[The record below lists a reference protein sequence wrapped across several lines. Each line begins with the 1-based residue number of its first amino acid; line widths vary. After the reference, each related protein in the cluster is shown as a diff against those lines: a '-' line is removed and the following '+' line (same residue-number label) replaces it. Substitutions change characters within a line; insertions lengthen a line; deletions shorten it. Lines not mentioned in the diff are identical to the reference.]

1 MRASVLSDWLAQRI
15 ERGSGQP
22 VYRQLHR
29 LLQQAILSR
38 ELPAGA
44 RVPSSRLLAA
54 ELGIARNTVTQVY
67 EQLVL
72 EGYVTSATGRG
83 TFVADTSPDEIVGAA
98 EIGSVDGRKNASLSG
113 AARIGGG
120 IATNSPGVQGAAGLA
135 GAGSEADRLADRGA
149 AGSAGSAG
157 SAGAAG
163 AAGRGGSIGSGHAP
177 LASATISAT
186 HAATSPET
194 PSPILPAT
202 APFHRPAARALSTR
216 GARLIAGAGVSKRQG
231 GAFMPGVPDVSRFPA
246 RVWTRLH
253 NKYWRSLR
261 PDLLTYAP
269 GGGLALLR
277 HVLADYLRT
286 SRSVRCSPEQI
297 IITTGIHQS
306 IDLAVRLLSDPGDT
320 IWTEDPCYWGVR
332 SVLHVSG
339 LKARPVAVD
348 SEGLNPSAADF
359 AAPPPKLILVTP
371 SHQYPL
377 GMVMSLA
384 RRRMLLEYAR
394 QHQCWIIED
403 DYDSEFRYGSRP
415 LASLQGLD
423 TAGQVIYVG
432 SFGKT
437 LFPGLRVGY
446 LVAPEPLAE
455 SFATAS
461 AELYREGQLLQQAV
475 LAEFIAE
482 GHFTSHIRKMRALY
496 GQRRQALLDAA
507 TRRYGD
513 ALPALGGDAGLH
525 VVMQLPEGSDDRAVA
540 EAALARNIV
549 VRPLSG
555 YYSARERA
563 ASGLLI
569 GYACVPDED
578 IAPAFDTL
586 AEAIDATLPTFA

>member
-1 MRASVLSDWLAQRI
+1 MRASVLSDWLAQRL
-15 ERGSGQP
+15 ERGNGQP

-38 ELPAGA
+38 ELPAGTK
-44 RVPSSRLLAA
+44 VPSSRLLAN

-72 EGYVTSATGRG
+72 EGYVTSGTGRG
-83 TFVADTSPDEIVGAA
+83 TFVADSAPDEIVGA
-98 EIGSVDGRKNASLSG
+98 
-113 AARIGGG
+113 
-120 IATNSPGVQGAAGLA
+120 
-135 GAGSEADRLADRGA
+135 
-149 AGSAGSAG
+149 
-157 SAGAAG
+157 
-163 AAGRGGSIGSGHAP
+163 
-177 LASATISAT
+177 
-186 HAATSPET
+186 PET
-194 PSPILPAT
+194 AGGPRALPEPPGAQRVQ
-202 APFHRPAARALSTR
+202 PFQPAARALSAR
-216 GARLIAGAGVSKRQG
+216 GARLVAGAGVSKRQW

-246 RVWTRLH
+246 QVWNRISS
-253 NKYWRSLR
+253 KYWRRLR
-261 PDLLTYAP
+261 PELLTYAP

-286 SRSVRCSPEQI
+286 SRSVRCTPEQI
-297 IITTGIHQS
+297 IVTTGIHQS
-306 IDLAVRLLSDPGDT
+306 VDLAVRLLSDPGDA

-339 LKARPVAVD
+339 LRSRPIGVD
-348 SEGLNPSAADF
+348 AEGIAPSPDDLAN
-359 AAPPPKLILVTP
+359 PPKLMLVTP

-377 GMVMSLA
+377 GMVMTLA

-446 LVAPEPLAE
+446 LVVPEALAE

-482 GHFTSHIRKMRALY
+482 GHFTSHIRKMRTLY
-496 GQRRQALLDAA
+496 GQRRQNLLDAVA
-507 TRRYGD
+507 RRYGD
-513 ALPALGGDAGLH
+513 ALPTVGGDAGLH
-525 VVMQLPEGSDDRAVA
+525 LVLQLPQLPGGADDRKVA
-540 EAALARNIV
+540 AAALERNIV

-555 YYSARERA
+555 YYAQPARS

-569 GYACVPDED
+569 GYACVPDEE
-578 IAPAFDTL
+578 IVPSFELL
-586 AEAIDATLPTFA
+586 AEAIDETVGRVG

>member
-98 EIGSVDGRKNASLSG
+98 EIGSLRMAKNAAESG
-113 AARIGGG
+113 SAPNSMAGMTARMVGNAGL
-120 IATNSPGVQGAAGLA
+120 IATNSPITRTLPGADGVPPIAARPA
-135 GAGSEADRLADRGA
+135 MQADSLRADTED
-149 AGSAGSAG
+149 
-157 SAGAAG
+157 
-163 AAGRGGSIGSGHAP
+163 IQ
-177 LASATISAT
+177 
-186 HAATSPET
+186 
-194 PSPILPAT
+194 
-202 APFHRPAARALSTR
+202 APFAPTQAQRTAARALSTR

-246 RVWTRLH
+246 RIWTRLH

-306 IDLAVRLLSDPGDT
+306 VDLAVRLLSDPGDT

-332 SVLHVSG
+332 SVLQVSG
-339 LKARPVAVD
+339 LKPRPIAVD
-348 SEGLNPSAADF
+348 SEGINPSTADF
-359 AAPPPKLILVTP
+359 AAAPPKLILVTP

-513 ALPALGGDAGLH
+513 ALPAMGGDAGLH

-555 YYSARERA
+555 YYSERERA

-569 GYACVPDED
+569 GYACVPDEE

-586 AEAIDATLPTFA
+586 AEAIDVTLPVFA

>member
-1 MRASVLSDWLAQRI
+1 MRASVLSDWLAQRLD
-15 ERGSGQP
+15 RGSAQP
-22 VYRQLHR
+22 VYRQLHK

-83 TFVADTSPDEIVGAA
+83 TFVADTSPDEIVGAT
-98 EIGSVDGRKNASLSG
+98 EIGSMQTRKNSRASGAGLHLSG
-113 AARIGGG
+113 V
-120 IATNSPGVQGAAGLA
+120 ATNSPSAQRA
-135 GAGSEADRLADRGA
+135 EAL
-149 AGSAGSAG
+149 
-157 SAGAAG
+157 AAG
-163 AAGRGGSIGSGHAP
+163 APAA
-177 LASATISAT
+177 
-186 HAATSPET
+186 AATSGLE
-194 PSPILPAT
+194 A
-202 APFHRPAARALSTR
+202 AAHAQRPTGRALSAR
-216 GARLIAGAGVSKRQG
+216 GTRLITGAGVSKRQG

-339 LKARPVAVD
+339 LNTRPIAVD
-348 SEGLNPSAADF
+348 SEGLNPSAGDF
-359 AAPPPKLILVTP
+359 GAPPPRLMLVTP

-446 LVAPEPLAE
+446 LVAPEALAE

-496 GQRRQALLDAA
+496 GQRRQVLLDAVS
-507 TRRYGD
+507 RRYGD
-513 ALPALGGDAGLH
+513 ALPAMGGDAGLH

-555 YYSARERA
+555 YYSSRERA
-563 ASGLLI
+563 NPGLLI
-569 GYACVPDED
+569 GYACVPDEE

-586 AEAIDATLPTFA
+586 AEAIDTTLPAFV

>member
-1 MRASVLSDWLAQRI
+1 MRASVLSDWLAQRLD
-15 ERGSGQP
+15 RGNGQP

-38 ELPAGA
+38 ELPAGSK
-44 RVPSSRLLAA
+44 VPSSRLLAA

-67 EQLVL
+67 EQLAL

-83 TFVADTSPDEIVGAA
+83 TFVADSAPDEIVGAP
-98 EIGSVDGRKNASLSG
+98 D
-113 AARIGGG
+113 AAT
-120 IATNSPGVQGAAGLA
+120 AVA
-135 GAGSEADRLADRGA
+135 
-149 AGSAGSAG
+149 
-157 SAGAAG
+157 
-163 AAGRGGSIGSGHAP
+163 AP
-177 LASATISAT
+177 LAASIPDAT
-186 HAATSPET
+186 P
-194 PSPILPAT
+194 L
-202 APFHRPAARALSTR
+202 PAARALSAR
-216 GARLIAGAGVSKRQG
+216 GARLLSGAGVSKRQW
-231 GAFMPGVPDVSRFPA
+231 GAFMPGVPDVTRFPA
-246 RVWTRLH
+246 RVWSRLH
-253 NKYWRSLR
+253 NKYWRRMR

-269 GGGLALLR
+269 GGGLPLLR
-277 HVLADYLRT
+277 HALAEYLRT
-286 SRSVRCSPEQI
+286 SRSVRCTPEQI
-297 IITTGIHQS
+297 VITTGIHQS
-306 IDLAVRLLSDPGDT
+306 VDLAVRLLSDPGDV

-339 LKARPVAVD
+339 LQSRPIAVD
-348 SEGLNPSAADF
+348 EEGINPSPDDLAQ
-359 AAPPPKLILVTP
+359 PPKLMLVTP

-437 LFPGLRVGY
+437 LFPGLRIGY
-446 LVAPEPLAE
+446 LVVPEALAE
-455 SFATAS
+455 SFAMAS

-482 GHFTSHIRKMRALY
+482 GHFTSHIRRMRTLY

-507 TRRYGD
+507 GRRYGSEM
-513 ALPALGGDAGLH
+513 PAVGGDAGLH
-525 VVMQLPEGSDDRAVA
+525 LVMQLPHDADDRAVA
-540 EAALARNIV
+540 NAALERNII

-555 YYSARERA
+555 YYAEPASAP
-563 ASGLLI
+563 SGLLI
-569 GYACVPDED
+569 GYACVPDEE

-586 AEAIDATLPTFA
+586 ADAIDSTLVQFA

>member
-1 MRASVLSDWLAQRI
+1 MRASVLSDWLAQRL

-22 VYRQLHR
+22 IYRQLHR

-38 ELPAGA
+38 ELPAGSK
-44 RVPSSRLLAA
+44 VPSSRLLAN
-54 ELGIARNTVTQVY
+54 ELGIARNTVTQVF
-67 EQLVL
+67 EQLAL

-83 TFVADTSPDEIVGAA
+83 TFVADSAPDEIVGAPDPA
-98 EIGSVDGRKNASLSG
+98 VS
-113 AARIGGG
+113 AALPQLKPQ
-120 IATNSPGVQGAAGLA
+120 SQSQPQPQPL
-135 GAGSEADRLADRGA
+135 
-149 AGSAGSAG
+149 SAG
-157 SAGAAG
+157 
-163 AAGRGGSIGSGHAP
+163 
-177 LASATISAT
+177 
-186 HAATSPET
+186 
-194 PSPILPAT
+194 
-202 APFHRPAARALSTR
+202 RALSNR
-216 GARLIAGAGVSKRQG
+216 GSRLIAGAGVSKRQW
-231 GAFMPGVPDVSRFPA
+231 GAFMPGVPDVSKFPA
-246 RVWTRLH
+246 RVWSRLH
-253 NKYWRSLR
+253 NKYWRRLR

-277 HVLADYLRT
+277 HALADYLRT
-286 SRSVRCSPEQI
+286 SRSVRCTPEQI

-306 IDLAVRLLSDPGDT
+306 VDLAVRLLSDPGDV

-339 LKARPVAVD
+339 LESRPIAVD
-348 SEGLNPSAADF
+348 AEGINPSTDDLAH
-359 AAPPPKLILVTP
+359 PPKLMLVTP

-437 LFPGLRVGY
+437 LFPGLRIGY
-446 LVAPEPLAE
+446 LVVPEGLAE

-482 GHFTSHIRKMRALY
+482 GHFTSHIRKMRTLY
-496 GQRRQALLDAA
+496 GQRRQAVLDAA
-507 TRRYGD
+507 LHRYGD
-513 ALPALGGDAGLH
+513 AMPAVGGDAGLH
-525 VVMQLPEGSDDRAVA
+525 VVMQLPEGADDRAVA
-540 EAALARNIV
+540 AAALERNIV
-549 VRPLSG
+549 VRALSG
-555 YYSARERA
+555 YYAQPARA
-563 ASGLLI
+563 PSGLLI
-569 GYACVPDED
+569 GYACVPDEE
-578 IAPAFDTL
+578 IVPAFNTL
-586 AEAIDATLPTFA
+586 ADAIDATLPEFA

>member
-1 MRASVLSDWLAQRI
+1 MRASVLSDWLAQRLD
-15 ERGSGQP
+15 RGSSQP

-83 TFVADTSPDEIVGAA
+83 TYVADTSPDEIVGAN
-98 EIGSVDGRKNASLSG
+98 EIGSTGSD
-113 AARIGGG
+113 RIK
-120 IATNSPGVQGAAGLA
+120 AAGGLP
-135 GAGSEADRLADRGA
+135 GFEAVRA
-149 AGSAGSAG
+149 
-157 SAGAAG
+157 AAG
-163 AAGRGGSIGSGHAP
+163 AARGGVPPVTVPPAGIAASFTAPGASGG
-177 LASATISAT
+177 T
-186 HAATSPET
+186 HASREAV
-194 PSPILPAT
+194 
-202 APFHRPAARALSTR
+202 RALSAR

-231 GAFMPGVPDVSRFPA
+231 GAFMPGVPDVSRFPS

-286 SRSVRCSPEQI
+286 ARSVRCSPEQI

-306 IDLAVRLLSDPGDT
+306 VDLAVRLLTDSGDV
-320 IWTEDPCYWGVR
+320 IWTEDPCYWGLR
-332 SVLHVSG
+332 SVLQVSG
-339 LKARPVAVD
+339 LNPRPIAVD
-348 SEGLNPSAADF
+348 GEGINPSAEDF
-359 AAPPPKLILVTP
+359 AVPPKLILVTP

-446 LVAPEPLAE
+446 LVAPEGLAE

-482 GHFTSHIRKMRALY
+482 GHFTSHIRKMRGLY

-507 TRRYGD
+507 ASRYGD
-513 ALPALGGDAGLH
+513 ALPAMGGDAGLH
-525 VVMQLPEGSDDRAVA
+525 VVMQLPEGCDDRAVA

-555 YYSARERA
+555 YYAQRARA

-569 GYACVPDED
+569 GYACVPDEE
-578 IAPAFDTL
+578 IAPAFNTL
-586 AEAIDATLPTFA
+586 GEAIDATLPQFA

>member
-1 MRASVLSDWLAQRI
+1 MRASVLSDWLAQRLD
-15 ERGSGQP
+15 RGSAQP
-22 VYRQLHR
+22 VYRQLHK

-83 TFVADTSPDEIVGAA
+83 TFVADTSPDEIVGST
-98 EIGSVDGRKNASLSG
+98 EIGSMPARKNADLPG
-113 AARIGGG
+113 AVLPAGLV
-120 IATNSPGVQGAAGLA
+120 ATNSQIVHGAQALA
-135 GAGSEADRLADRGA
+135 TA
-149 AGSAGSAG
+149 
-157 SAGAAG
+157 AAG
-163 AAGRGGSIGSGHAP
+163 AIGANRVE
-177 LASATISAT
+177 T
-186 HAATSPET
+186 AAHPQH
-194 PSPILPAT
+194 PAT
-202 APFHRPAARALSTR
+202 RTLSARGT
-216 GARLIAGAGVSKRQG
+216 RLITGAGVSKRQG

-339 LKARPVAVD
+339 LNTRPIAVD
-348 SEGLNPSAADF
+348 SEGLNPSAGDF
-359 AAPPPKLILVTP
+359 AAPPPRLMLVTP

-446 LVAPEPLAE
+446 LVAPEALAE

-496 GQRRQALLDAA
+496 GQRRQVLLDAVA
-507 TRRYGD
+507 RRYGD
-513 ALPALGGDAGLH
+513 ALPAMGGDAGLH

-555 YYSARERA
+555 YYSSRERA
-563 ASGLLI
+563 NPGLLI
-569 GYACVPDED
+569 GYACVPDEE
-578 IAPAFDTL
+578 IGPAFDTL
-586 AEAIDATLPTFA
+586 AGAIDTTLPAFV

>member
-1 MRASVLSDWLAQRI
+1 MRASVLSDWLAQRLV
-15 ERGSGQP
+15 RGGGAQP
-22 VYRQLHR
+22 IYRQLHR

-38 ELPAGA
+38 ELPAGT
-44 RVPSSRLLAA
+44 RVPSSRLLAT

-72 EGYVTSATGRG
+72 EGYVSSATGRG

-98 EIGSVDGRKNASLSG
+98 ERDGVEGGGRGVGGVG
-113 AARIGGG
+113 AA
-120 IATNSPGVQGAAGLA
+120 SPDPGWPGEA
-135 GAGSEADRLADRGA
+135 GAREHEAASGLDLGPSPDPA
-149 AGSAGSAG
+149 AEAGISP
-157 SAGAAG
+157 AA
-163 AAGRGGSIGSGHAP
+163 ALRRP
-177 LASATISAT
+177 LARTLSA
-186 HAATSPET
+186 
-194 PSPILPAT
+194 
-202 APFHRPAARALSTR
+202 R
-216 GARLIAGAGVSKRQG
+216 GARLVAGAGVSKRQG

-253 NKYWRSLR
+253 NKYWRRLR

-269 GGGLALLR
+269 GGGLASMR
-277 HVLADYLRT
+277 EALADYLRT

-297 IITTGIHQS
+297 VITTGIHQS
-306 IDLAVRLLSDPGDT
+306 IDLATRLLTDPGDV

-339 LKARPVAVD
+339 LTTRPIPVD
-348 SEGLNPSAADF
+348 EEGIAPSAEDLAT
-359 AAPPPKLILVTP
+359 PPRLMLVTP

-394 QHQCWIIED
+394 QHGAWIIED

-423 TAGQVIYVG
+423 GSGQVIYVG

-482 GHFTSHIRKMRALY
+482 GHFVSHIRKMRALY
-496 GQRRQALLDAA
+496 GLRRQTLLDVLGC
-507 TRRYGD
+507 RYGD
-513 ALPALGGDAGLH
+513 ALPAVGGDAGLH
-525 VVMQLPEGSDDRAVA
+525 LVMRLPDGADDRAVA
-540 EAALARNIV
+540 QAALERNIV
-549 VRPLSG
+549 VRALSG
-555 YYSARERA
+555 YYADPSRA
-563 ASGLLI
+563 APGLLL
-569 GYACVPDED
+569 GYACVPEDE
-578 IAPAFDTL
+578 IGPAFETL
-586 AEAIDATLPTFA
+586 AEAIDEVVFAKRGG